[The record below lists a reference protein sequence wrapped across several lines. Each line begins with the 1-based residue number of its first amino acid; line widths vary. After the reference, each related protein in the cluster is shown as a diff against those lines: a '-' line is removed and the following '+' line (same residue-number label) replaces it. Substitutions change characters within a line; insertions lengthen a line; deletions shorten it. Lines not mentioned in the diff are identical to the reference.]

1 MHLVT
6 SNKLVH
12 FARKKMTTN
21 NNSFY
26 VGDIVSGWQTSGMT
40 QIEYAKVN
48 NISIHTLRY
57 WVYKRKKKTQHSE
70 AFVELKSIFKGN
82 DILLRYP
89 NGVELHFPAGISAQ
103 SLKSLI
109 YL

>member
-1 MHLVT
+1 MTAEQISLKGESLVT
-6 SNKLVH
+6 
-12 FARKKMTTN
+12 
-21 NNSFY
+21 
-26 VGDIVSGWQTSGMT
+26 DWQTSGMT
-40 QIEYAKVN
+40 QVEYAKEN

-57 WVYKRKKKTQHSE
+57 WVYKRKKKTQHPE
-70 AFVELKSIFKGN
+70 AFVELKNIFKGN

-89 NGVELHFPAGISAQ
+89 NGVELHVPAGISAQ

>member
-1 MHLVT
+1 MST
-6 SNKLVH
+6 D
-12 FARKKMTTN
+12 
-21 NNSFY
+21 NNSLKAES
-26 VGDIVSGWQTSGMT
+26 IVAGWYESGMT
-40 QIEYAKVN
+40 QVEYAKEN

-57 WVYKRKKKTQHSE
+57 WVYKRKKKTQHPE
-70 AFVELKSIFKGN
+70 AFVELKNIFKGN

-89 NGVELHFPAGISAQ
+89 NGVELHVPAGISAQ